1 VHGGF
6 WARSYTTKK
15 TFVDAVAVGDL
26 PIVTEKLKY
35 RINSDI
41 RDTSVSAIALVFS
54 FFQYAR
60 PLLFCALHIMIGQ
73 LLKKTKKTALSPK
86 TEVSLISELI
96 RYGTYKDAMTENG
109 FAALHLAAQNGHE
122 KTVKVLLDSGANTE
136 AKTKKD
142 RTALHLAAQ
151 NVHGKVVRVLL
162 DSGASNEGRDSSRW
176 MGVRWA
182 VEKDKA
188 ELLKLIE

>member
-1 VHGGF
+1 VQLRYLG
-6 WARSYTTKK
+6 KILQDEE

-35 RINSDI
+35 
-41 RDTSVSAIALVFS
+41 
-54 FFQYAR
+54 
-60 PLLFCALHIMIGQ
+60 
-73 LLKKTKKTALSPK
+73 
-86 TEVSLISELI
+86 
-96 RYGTYKDAMTENG
+96 GTDKDVMTENG
-109 FAALHLAAQNGHE
+109 FAALHLAAR
-122 KTVKVLLDSGANTE
+122 ANTE

-142 RTALHLAAQ
+142 RTALHLAAE

-162 DSGASNEGRDSSRW
+162 DGGASNEGRDSSRW
-176 MGVRWA
+176 IGVRWA